1 MIKMFVVQTPLYINK
16 IDDYHQNGNLA
27 EMGEEAH
34 KLKPSIYAMGM
45 HDMKKAVIEIVSAG
59 RKNEDSAELSVYIQQ
74 LKTASEKVIAELKT
88 DFSL

>member
-1 MIKMFVVQTPLYINK
+1 MFVVQTPLYISK
-16 IDDYHQNGNLA
+16 IVGHFEKGELS

-45 HDMKKAVIEIVSAG
+45 NELKRSVSEIVNAG
-59 RKNEDSAELSVYIQQ
+59 RNSQ
-74 LKTASEKVIAELKT
+74 ASEELPGHIETLRTVSEKIIKELKA